1 MDSHSTNSVIDTL
14 HFSVPPVL
22 LIFYSLAS
30 AFPQKGTASP
40 KPSTLLRWLT
50 VFSLLIPLSYVAN
63 AGLVIA
69 RALIKKGWWTTQSTV
84 IYVISLT
91 FISGMLTLSLLAAAS
106 RGTDQLRPAV
116 WGSYLLIVAS
126 EAVIV
131 LYEPLPKRNL
141 WRGAWWGISVFRIVC
156 IILCGSLWAL
166 LRSRVGPSEDSAE
179 EPLLG
184 DAASNGTR
192 TYGATPSGTST
203 PSQNGNAKKPET
215 AAEKTKQKEGWWAY
229 VKSFSVLLPYL
240 WPRNDVKLQLI
251 VIVSFIL
258 LLLQRWVNVLV
269 PRQLG
274 IVTDELSEENHGK
287 GMWTS
292 VLMYVLFRFLQGNM
306 GVLGAVRSVIWI
318 PVYQY
323 TYRSLSTSSYEH
335 VMSLSLDFHLSKKI
349 GEVLQALS
357 NGTSI
362 NSVLEQ
368 VLFQIAPT
376 IVDLLIAIAYFS
388 VKFDAYQSFVV
399 ACVTV
404 SYLYFTVKITE
415 WRTAVRRDMVTK
427 SRAAAAIKTDS
438 VSNYETVKYFNAE
451 DFEFDR
457 FREAIR
463 TVQKSEYTVMSSL
476 NALNVTQGLIFT
488 LGILASCLLSAYRVS
503 QGKDTVGDFVTVLTY
518 LVQLQ
523 QPLNFF
529 GMYYRSIQQNLVDAE
544 RMLELFNQKP
554 TVVDSP
560 DAHDLELN
568 EGGEIVF
575 DNVHFA
581 YDKRKAAL
589 IGLNFQARAGE
600 TIALVGESGG
610 GKSTILRLLF
620 RSYDVDSGSIT
631 IDGQDIRDVTLN
643 SLRKHIAVVPQDCV
657 LFNESIMYNVR
668 YAKPEATEEEV
679 YEAAR
684 AAQIHERILSFPDKY
699 ETKVGDRGLRLSGGE
714 KQRVAIARAILKDA
728 KIILLDEA
736 TSALDTTTEREIQ
749 SALATLR
756 QGRTTFTIAHR
767 LSTITDADKILVLQ
781 NGRLVEAGG
790 HDELILHGN
799 GTYRSM
805 WEKQIRA
812 EKERARKADEKV
824 DEAERGLLEDAGEGS
839 GEGSGSGTPAVKA
852 AESVKAPVEA
862 ETSSEQ
868 PRPFIQLTDI
878 EPTSV
883 PQPVAEEADANPA
896 SPAGNA
902 AAVLEQAGLTL
913 TEDGAVAD
921 PKDLDAAHE
930 EDSEPEA
937 PAPIETEDVGGEEG
951 PAGEAAA
958 LPGAPVVPVVP
969 VPERAGVE
977 ADVKDAQTQ
986 PEQAEETEPSRTVSL
1001 LRSLQHG
1008 SSTESLE
1015 SLKQIVFETQS
1026 NANLR
1031 ELLGEEPMVWSNL
1044 VAVVQGTSITSGQE
1058 SSETIKNFLTFARNL
1073 LAAGQ
1078 QAQDNAGNAN
1088 LDKTVESVLQACLA
1102 NADNA
1107 ALSNLITT
1115 SLQVLSN
1122 MIAGNTQQKE
1132 RVWMNWV
1139 AYADEKF
1146 MNSLFAF
1153 SSKQAILPLLFF
1165 TWNCIS
1171 EKASLRDTLLNT
1183 SSGKALLRQLSMI
1196 ADDSFEESQPE
1207 AFELTYYIIASVIKN
1222 GGFEELYAVAKSDHY
1237 VLSDPQLNI
1246 LKIVDAMLDSEQIDL
1261 TQQPQFPKSLVKV
1274 FKAVA
1279 DRSSFLMK
1287 ALNNDQSTNTSNEK
1301 MDVTDATSVWTGV
1314 VLLLQTLTHL
1324 CSDTSAK
1331 ETLLKNGVLET
1342 TIALLGAANTY
1353 VPCRTIKSSGS
1364 VSSSP
1369 YDPTAEADSMKA
1381 FAFVKRDAV
1390 KLLGTLCYR
1399 SQSVQDEIRRL
1410 HGVELILSQ
1419 CNVDDDN
1426 PYLREHAVFCVRNLL
1441 EDNADNQALV
1451 AEMEAIKTLPSEALE
1466 GTGITPVILD
1476 GKVKLAVAK
1485 TEAEPVEVE
1494 EEPTS
1499 TETEPLL
1506 SGPPSA
1512 AAFASSGLS
1521 SGEPAS
1527 EETAQGEGEEQGQDE
1542 AGAEVLSPTSSK
1554 KKKNKKKKRGGKGR

>member
-22 LIFYSLAS
+22 LTFYSLAS
-30 AFPQKGTASP
+30 AFPQKGTPSP

-84 IYVISLT
+84 IHVISLT

-116 WGSYLLIVAS
+116 WGSYFLIVAS

-166 LRSRVGPSEDSAE
+166 LRSRVGPAEDSAE

-184 DAASNGTR
+184 DAASNGGR

-203 PSQNGNAKKPET
+203 PSQNGIAKKPET

-251 VIVSFIL
+251 VIVSFVL

-560 DAHDLELN
+560 DAHDLELS

-589 IGLNFQARAGE
+589 IGLNFQASAGE

-631 IDGQDIRDVTLN
+631 IDRQDIRDVTLN

-657 LFNESIMYNVR
+657 LFNESIMYNIR

-824 DEAERGLLEDAGEGS
+824 DEAERGFLEDL
-839 GEGSGSGTPAVKA
+839 GEGSGSGTPVKVDEHA
-852 AESVKAPVEA
+852 TASAK
-862 ETSSEQ
+862 
-868 PRPFIQLTDI
+868 TDVV
-878 EPTSV
+878 V
-883 PQPVAEEADANPA
+883 PDEADVRPA
-896 SPAGNA
+896 SPADTA
-902 AAVLEQAGLTL
+902 AAVLAQAGLTL

-921 PKDLDAAHE
+921 PKDLDADHE

-951 PAGEAAA
+951 LAGEAAM

-969 VPERAGVE
+969 VPERGGAE
-977 ADVKDAQTQ
+977 ADVEDAQTQ
-986 PEQAEETEPSRTVSL
+986 PEQAEQAEETEPSRTVSL

-1015 SLKQIVFETQS
+1015 RLKQLVLETQS
-1026 NANLR
+1026 NEGRLR

-1044 VAVVQGTSITSGQE
+1044 VTAVQGTSTTLKEE
-1058 SSETIKNFLTFARNL
+1058 SSETIKNLLTFARNL

-1078 QAQDNAGNAN
+1078 QAQDNAGDAN

-1107 ALSNLITT
+1107 ASSNLITT

-1122 MIAGNTQQKE
+1122 MIAGNAQQKE

-1139 AYADEKF
+1139 AYANEEF
-1146 MNSLFAF
+1146 VNSLFAF
-1153 SSKQAILPLLFF
+1153 SSKQAVLPLLFF
-1165 TWNCIS
+1165 TWNSIS
-1171 EKASLRDTLLNT
+1171 EKASLRDTLLST

-1196 ADDSFEESQPE
+1196 ADDSFEESQSD

-1222 GGFEELYAVAKSDHY
+1222 GGFDELYIVAKSEHH
-1237 VLSDPQLNI
+1237 VVSDAQLNI
-1246 LKIVDAMLDSEQIDL
+1246 LKITDAMLDSQQIDL
-1261 TQQPQFPKSLVKV
+1261 TQQPQFPESLMKI
-1274 FKAVA
+1274 FKAIA

-1301 MDVTDATSVWTGV
+1301 MDVTDATTVWTGV

-1324 CSDTSAK
+1324 CSDTSGK

-1353 VPCRTIKSSGS
+1353 VARRTIKASGS

-1369 YDPTAEADSMKA
+1369 HDPTAEADSMKA

-1390 KLLGTLCYR
+1390 KLLGTLCYKSR
-1399 SQSVQDEIRRL
+1399 SVQDEIRRL

-1441 EDNADNQALV
+1441 EDNAENQALV
-1451 AEMEAIKTLPSEALE
+1451 AEMEAIKAMPSEALE
-1466 GTGITPVILD
+1466 GTGIAPIIAD
-1476 GKVKLAVAK
+1476 GKVKLEVAK
-1485 TEAEPVEVE
+1485 TEAGRVEVE

-1521 SGEPAS
+1521 SEEPAS
-1527 EETAQGEGEEQGQDE
+1527 EETAQGEGEEPGQEE
-1542 AGAEVLSPTSSK
+1542 AGAEVMSPTSSK
-1554 KKKNKKKKRGGKGR
+1554 KKKKKKKRGGKGR